1 MATWSQI
8 RQILESSKA
17 FPARLVE
24 QYLYVVN
31 VPTENSRTQDVYVGL
46 QDDYITFR
54 SVICELN
61 KVDLNKLFKAEF
73 INKIPYG
80 LGPVGDYLT
89 IKHAQKIDTL
99 DMEELA
105 APIAAL
111 SHYADFVE
119 NALTGGDVF

>member
-8 RQILESSKA
+8 AQILESSKA

-31 VPTENSRTQDVYVGL
+31 IPTDKGRTQDVYISL
-46 QDDYITFR
+46 QEDNITFR

-61 KVDLNKLFKAEF
+61 KVDLNKLFRSEF
-73 INKIPYG
+73 IQKIPYG

-89 IKHAQKIDTL
+89 IKHAQKIETL
-99 DMEELA
+99 DIDELA
-105 APIAAL
+105 APIAEL
-111 SHYADFVE
+111 SQFADYVE
-119 NALTGGDVF
+119 NALTGGDLF